1 MTNILVFDDIID
13 LEYQEQIKSTLLGTK
28 QYKNYHFP
36 WYLTKDVTKGKN
48 KNSQTSKIIKILYNK
63 KIITFE

>member
-28 QYKNYHFP
+28 QYKNY
-36 WYLTKDVTKGKN
+36 LRCRGK
-48 KNSQTSKIIKILYNK
+48 KSSII
-63 KIITFE
+63 